1 MEENEFEMDLFG
13 DQNYE
18 LNYEDNP
25 FDSFTQEQTDD
36 TDDTDDTQDKND
48 NTDDQSDEND
58 KLDENEGSD
67 EVDEDEVGDEGEGEN
82 DNSPNLYSSLFSI
95 LHDEGLLPSL
105 DPTST
110 DIKTP
115 AELAEAFKKEIETQA
130 DLKLKSYLDNIDI
143 DTIAQSKSELN
154 NLNSIDEAYLT
165 SNLELAKQ
173 IIKQDYL
180 NQGLDENK
188 VNRLLNKTID
198 LGEDLVIE
206 EALESLE
213 SLKVFNARKI
223 EKEQVAH
230 KERLI
235 QEQKENEA
243 LQVKIKDS
251 LYNSKSFIE
260 GLPVN
265 KAIQDRVFKTMND
278 VVSKDPT
285 TGEME
290 NELMKARRENPL
302 EFDLKLYYL
311 WTMTKGFKTSENIIT
326 NSKSKIIKDLE
337 TAIRRA
343 PIKDNGVPSFL
354 QDKNSY
360 SGMGD
365 ELMM

>member
-13 DQNYE
+13 DSNFD

-25 FDSFTQEQTDD
+25 FASFTEEQDED
-36 TDDTDDTQDKND
+36 EDNDESQDD
-48 NTDDQSDEND
+48 NTDDQSDNND
-58 KLDENEGSD
+58 KDLDESESSE
-67 EVDEDEVGDEGEGEN
+67 EVGEDEVGDEGEGEK
-82 DNSPNLYSSLFSI
+82 DNSPNLYSSLFSV
-95 LHDEGLLPSL
+95 LHEEGLLPSL
-105 DPTST
+105 DPTSI
-110 DIKTP
+110 DVKSP
-115 AELAEAFKKEIETQA
+115 ADLAEAFKKEIDVQA
-130 DLKLKSYLDNIDI
+130 DLRLQKYLENIDV
-143 DTIAQSKSELN
+143 DTIAQSKAQLSDLSE
-154 NLNSIDEAYLT
+154 ITEDYLKD
-165 SNLELAKQ
+165 NLEMAKQ

-180 NQGLDENK
+180 NQGLPEAK

-198 LGEDLVIE
+198 LGEEMVLE

-213 SLKVFNARKI
+213 SLKVFNERRI
-223 EKEQVAH
+223 EQEQLAY

-243 LQVKIKDS
+243 LQNKIKES

-265 KAIQDRVFKTMND
+265 KAIQDRVYKAMND

-290 NELMKARRENPL
+290 NELMKSRRENPL

-311 WTMTKGFKTSENIIT
+311 YTLTNGFKNFNNIVSNT
-326 NSKSKIIKDLE
+326 KSKVIKDLE
-337 TAIRRA
+337 TAIRRT
-343 PIKDNGVPSFL
+343 PVKDNGVPSFL
-354 QDKNSY
+354 QDGNSY

-365 ELMM
+365 ELVL